1 MPNFSFELLIS
12 YLVCYC
18 FMAQQISHALK
29 NYHQGIPERIAENDL
44 VARLGDKRGRKLA
57 RDLALFFKYLFPS
70 YVVIEALIGI
80 AYLLILGI
88 TKGWLL
94 PLILYGMGLAMQFCI
109 LKLESRFPASNRSWI
124 MSLVGLLVLPLT
136 LTYMMRFIY

>member
-1 MPNFSFELLIS
+1 MPNFTFELLIL
-12 YLVCYC
+12 YLVCYY
-18 FMAQQISHALK
+18 FMAQQISYAFK
-29 NYHQGIPERIAENDL
+29 NYHQGIPERIAETDL

-70 YVVIEALIGI
+70 YVVIEAIIGI

-94 PLILYGMGLAMQFCI
+94 PLLLYGMGLAMQFCI
-109 LKLESRFPASNRSWI
+109 LKLDSRFPAPNRAWI

>member
-1 MPNFSFELLIS
+1 MTNFSVTLMMAYLICHYFMLL
-12 YLVCYC
+12 
-18 FMAQQISHALK
+18 QI
-29 NYHQGIPERIAENDL
+29 NYAINNYRHGLPARIAEHDL
-44 VARLGDKRGRKLA
+44 IARFGEQRGTKIA
-57 RDLALFFKYLFPS
+57 RDLAIFFKYLFPS

-94 PLILYGMGLAMQFCI
+94 PPLLYGMGLAMQFCI
-109 LKLESRFPASNRSWI
+109 LKLDSRFPAPNRVWI

>member
-1 MPNFSFELLIS
+1 
-12 YLVCYC
+12 
-18 FMAQQISHALK
+18 MAQQISYALK
-29 NYHQGIPERIAENDL
+29 NYHQGIPERIAETDL
-44 VARLGDKRGRKLA
+44 VTRLGDKRGRKLA

-94 PLILYGMGLAMQFCI
+94 PPLLYGMGLAMQFCI
-109 LKLESRFPASNRSWI
+109 LKLDSRFPAPNRAWI

>member
-18 FMAQQISHALK
+18 FMAQQLGYVLK

-70 YVVIEALIGI
+70 YVVIEALIGV

-88 TKGWLL
+88 AKGWLL
-94 PLILYGMGLAMQFCI
+94 PLILYGMGLLMQFGI
-109 LKLESRFPASNRSWI
+109 LKLEALFPAPNRAWI
-124 MSLVGLLVLPLT
+124 MSLLGLLVLPLM